1 MRSGT
6 SFRDF
11 NNYPVWVDGAGESEI
26 ESGKSGD
33 SVGAVRNVLYEGRRI
48 RQRLLAMS
56 DVESSQTYEFA
67 GAASVPVQDYRATL
81 RVTQVVDG
89 NQTVP
94 SSSGGRLLIANSNA
108 ARSKSFFSA
117 MRSGDG
123 SSRCGVNWPA
133 RHGLRLRPP
142 SPSLAA

>member
-1 MRSGT
+1 MAKSYYSTIFEHSADEVWNVIG
-6 SFRDF
+6 DF

-56 DVESSQTYEFA
+56 DVESSQTYESA

-89 NQTVP
+89 NRAFVEWWATFDCELERRKEQVVFFRNAF
-94 SSSGGRLLIANSNA
+94 GRWLQ
-108 ARSKSFFSA
+108 
-117 MRSGDG
+117 
-123 SSRCGVNWPA
+123 P
-133 RHGLRLRPP
+133 LRRQ
-142 SPSLAA
+142 LAG

>member
-1 MRSGT
+1 
-6 SFRDF
+6 
-11 NNYPVWVDGAGESEI
+11 
-26 ESGKSGD
+26 
-33 SVGAVRNVLYEGRRI
+33 
-48 RQRLLAMS
+48 MS

-89 NQTVP
+89 NRAFVEWWATFDCELERRKEQVV
-94 SSSGGRLLIANSNA
+94 
-108 ARSKSFFSA
+108 FFSA

-133 RHGLRLRPP
+133 RHGLRLKPP